1 MSTAN
6 ATPNQSNATG
16 FIGKLLEKQLHSF
29 NENPFGLMAAYMIAQ
44 SCFGSIACY
53 LAIINGGGYIP
64 IGISVSL
71 AMAANAFF
79 IAQYTPKYTLLVT
92 NLSFLINGLM
102 MLYYL
107 FLV

>member
-6 ATPNQSNATG
+6 VTPDQYSNSN
-16 FIGKLLEKQLHSF
+16 FFGKLLNKQLHSF

-53 LAIINGGGYIP
+53 LAITSGGGYIP

-79 IAQYTPKYTLLVT
+79 IAQFTPKYTLMVT
-92 NLSFLINGLM
+92 NISFIINGLM
-102 MLYYL
+102 MVYYL
-107 FLV
+107 VM

>member
-6 ATPNQSNATG
+6 VTPDYSSSSG
-16 FIGKLLEKQLHSF
+16 FIGKFLAKQLHAF

-44 SCFGSIACY
+44 SCFGSVACY
-53 LAIINGGGYIP
+53 LAITNGGGYLP

-79 IAQYTPKYTLLVT
+79 IAQFTPKYTLLVT
-92 NLSFLINGLM
+92 NLSILINGLM
-102 MLYYL
+102 MVYYL
-107 FLV
+107 LM

>member
-6 ATPNQSNATG
+6 VTPNQSSSSS
-16 FIGKLLEKQLHSF
+16 FFGKLFDKQLHAF

-44 SCFGSIACY
+44 SCFGSIACWM
-53 LAIINGGGYIP
+53 AITNGGGYVP

-79 IAQYTPKYTLLVT
+79 IAQYTPKYTLLIT
-92 NLSFLINGLM
+92 NFSFLINGLM
-102 MLYYL
+102 ILFYL
-107 FLV
+107 FV

>member
-6 ATPNQSNATG
+6 VSPNQSKSSS
-16 FIGKLLEKQLHSF
+16 FLGKLFDKQLHSF

-44 SCFGSIACY
+44 SCFGSVACY
-53 LAIINGGGYIP
+53 LAIINGGGYLP

-79 IAQYTPKYTLLVT
+79 IAQFTPKYTLLVT

-102 MLYYL
+102 MVYYL

>member
-1 MSTAN
+1 MSTVKVS
-6 ATPNQSNATG
+6 PDQPYSNNL
-16 FIGKLLEKQLHSF
+16 IGKFLNKQLHAF

-53 LAIINGGGYIP
+53 LAITNGGGYVP

-79 IAQYTPKYTLLVT
+79 IAQYTPKTTLMIT
-92 NLSFLINGLM
+92 NISIIVNGLM
-102 MLYYL
+102 MVYYL
-107 FLV
+107 LM

>member
-6 ATPNQSNATG
+6 VTPNHSTSSN
-16 FIGKLLEKQLHSF
+16 FIGKFLDKQLHSF
-29 NENPFGLMAAYMIAQ
+29 NQNPFGLMAAYMIAQ
-44 SCFGSIACY
+44 SCCGSVACY
-53 LAIINGGGYIP
+53 LAITNGGGYIP

-79 IAQYTPKYTLLVT
+79 IAQFTPKYTLMVT

-102 MLYYL
+102 MVYYL
-107 FLV
+107 FM